1 MDAQKTGQLIAEA
14 RKEKGLTQRE
24 LAQALHVSA
33 QAVSKWERGLNF
45 PDLALLEPLGDCLG
59 LSVSELLSGVRGE
72 QPREELL
79 RDSLRIFPAQTG
91 AKVRRWRALALA
103 CLGVLLILA
112 LCGGYRYVK
121 YHTELLPQSATVIS
135 PIARSE
141 LDTLAFQTAGLPS
154 VHLYDLTVADGTE
167 HYQVQMEYW
176 TAEGLVRTWPVSES
190 WSEDLPRRQQLA
202 FSCQPQSK
210 EGAVRVGVNLAGW
223 SGQVTLEE
231 VPGLER
237 GYGLSALRQPC
248 EVDPELGV
256 VLACCSLTA
265 DGQAGWTENGAG
277 EPFASFRAPGWTG
290 AVDAPELYQGESCLL
305 LRLNIS

>member
-59 LSVSELLSGVRGE
+59 LSVSELLSGARGE

-91 AKVRRWRALALA
+91 AKVRRWRALALV

-112 LCGGYRYVK
+112 LGGGYRYVK
-121 YHTELLPQSATVIS
+121 YHTELLPQAATVIS

-154 VHLYDLTVADGTE
+154 VYLYDLTVADGAE

-176 TAEGLVRTWPVSES
+176 TAAGLVRTGPVSES

-202 FSCQPQSK
+202 FSFQPQSK
-210 EGAVRVGVNLAGW
+210 EGAVNVGVNLAGW

-231 VPGLER
+231 VPSLER

-256 VLACCSLTA
+256 VLACCSLA
-265 DGQAGWTENGAG
+265 VDGQAGWTENGAG

-290 AVDAPELYQGESCLL
+290 AAGAPELYQGESCLL

>member
-59 LSVSELLSGVRGE
+59 LSVSELLSGARGE

-91 AKVRRWRALALA
+91 AKVRRWRALALV

-121 YHTELLPQSATVIS
+121 YHTELLPQAATVIS

-154 VHLYDLTVADGTE
+154 VYLYDLTVADGAE

-176 TAEGLVRTWPVSES
+176 TAAGLVGG
-190 WSEDLPRRQQLA
+190 LA
-202 FSCQPQSK
+202 PPP
-210 EGAVRVGVNLAGW
+210 AA
-223 SGQVTLEE
+223 
-231 VPGLER
+231 
-237 GYGLSALRQPC
+237 
-248 EVDPELGV
+248 
-256 VLACCSLTA
+256 
-265 DGQAGWTENGAG
+265 
-277 EPFASFRAPGWTG
+277 
-290 AVDAPELYQGESCLL
+290 CLL
-305 LRLNIS
+305 LSAPVKGGGCKCRREPGRVVRAGHFGGGTQPGAGLWPERPAAAL